1 MAVIGLDPGSAITGY
16 GILDESA
23 DQSLKVIAYGV
34 LRTAANQPL
43 ALRLRALYAQLNEI
57 LVLHQPQSGAV
68 ENLFFQRNVRTALAV
83 GQARGVLLL
92 ALAQAGISVAEYNP
106 MEVKQAVA
114 GYGKADKA
122 QMQQMV
128 KLLLGLDEIPRP
140 DDAADALAIAI
151 CHIHSRRFNAL
162 RDGEAR

>member
-23 DQSLKVIAYGV
+23 DHSLKVIAYGV
-34 LRTAANQPL
+34 LRTEAGEPL
-43 ALRLRALYAQLNEI
+43 AARLQSLYIQLNELLI
-57 LVLHQPQSGAV
+57 LHRPESGAV

-92 ALAQAGISVAEYNP
+92 ALAQAGIPAAEYNP

-114 GYGKADKA
+114 GYGKADKP

-128 KLLLGLDEIPRP
+128 KMLLGLKEIPRP

-151 CHIHSRRFNAL
+151 CHIHSRRFNSMK
-162 RDGEAR
+162 E

>member
-23 DQSLKVIAYGV
+23 DHSLKVIAYGV
-34 LRTAANQPL
+34 LRTAADQPL